1 MPPSAWDFQNK
12 LMVMLNAARQ
22 NGQPH
27 VDVESGHL
35 YAQLGDQADTHRRM
49 SVCCEVMRKMMRP
62 GDSIVNDPPSGEDA
76 KLMIRYRV

>member
-27 VDVESGHL
+27 IDVESGHL
-35 YAQLGDQADTHRRM
+35 YAQLGEPPDSNHRM
-49 SVCCEVMRKMMRP
+49 LVCCEVMRKMMRP
-62 GDSIVNDPPSGEDA
+62 GDSIVNEPQGSEDA

>member
-22 NGQPH
+22 SGQPH
-27 VDVESGHL
+27 IDVESGHL
-35 YAQLGDQADTHRRM
+35 YSQLAEPLDPNRKM

-62 GDSIVNDPPSGEDA
+62 GDSIVNDPPIGEDA